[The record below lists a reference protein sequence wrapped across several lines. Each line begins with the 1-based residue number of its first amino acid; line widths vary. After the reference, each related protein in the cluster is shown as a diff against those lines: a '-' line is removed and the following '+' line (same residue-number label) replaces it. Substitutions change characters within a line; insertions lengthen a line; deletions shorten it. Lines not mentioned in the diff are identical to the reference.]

1 MDPQSIHPAYED
13 NREAERSRQSR
24 RSSGKCSELSLKS
37 KSDKNR
43 EADRGHED
51 SVAGDRAR
59 TRTRDPDRDRV
70 SDCEKDSDRFYS
82 DEYENESPSD
92 RSRSLSPCSPSPS
105 PSSRKTGRANHVSS
119 RRGLHRKGLQRAGSK
134 QPRPGVGSQTKGSSP
149 KDLDL
154 VTKRVLSARL
164 LKINEQR
171 NELSSLQQRL
181 EQLQRENRVLRQ
193 LQHRQERA
201 LHRFEDTESEVAQL
215 ISRHNAETHVLR
227 ERLRRTQE
235 RERAVD
241 RRLHDADEELRRC
254 RAALQ
259 KLRRLADDRQLGE
272 REELARKLAQAQ
284 ERAQEDERRIKELE
298 RNMELST
305 GSFQRQVTAERR
317 KTHEVQE
324 EVRNLREE
332 LERLTQKLKEK
343 ERELNTRNIYAN
355 RMMKGTPRKDTDSG
369 VKRKGPGIEG
379 SPRCSSKGVQT
390 EEHPAPPDFPTPP
403 PAVADAP
410 EHPRDGGYFS
420 LKEQREDDRALGVTE
435 DERRSAERERERERG
450 GKRQGLQARPEL
462 LEEEEEIKDG
472 GRGLKEEG
480 RNGRSP
486 GLFQVQRDPEE
497 KEEEEKSRPANRNP
511 SPEEQRRKEQL
522 LARMREIDREA
533 RRSGVA
539 ESEAAGSLPEPKSQR
554 PSGPSFPEPVE
565 NLHKG
570 LPSQDSSAPQGR
582 PPHSGRRGL
591 NPQGAVDDLSFGSY
605 APSFGQPAGRAG
617 VPAQRGGGGGGAGGG
632 AEPGGGA
639 EEKPREEPD
648 LTKEKKSNLMQQ
660 LFGSAAN
667 GNGEASR
674 MEVLSPPAARK
685 AAHPNGGPFPWE
697 AAKKREGLYSFEET
711 PPARR
716 GKSLLQVAESR
727 PAVRA
732 IGSFDEDIEEV
743 TL

>member
-1 MDPQSIHPAYED
+1 MP
-13 NREAERSRQSR
+13 
-24 RSSGKCSELSLKS
+24 GWCVSE
-37 KSDKNR
+37 
-43 EADRGHED
+43 G
-51 SVAGDRAR
+51 
-59 TRTRDPDRDRV
+59 RV
-70 SDCEKDSDRFYS
+70 SD
-82 DEYENESPSD
+82 
-92 RSRSLSPCSPSPS
+92 
-105 PSSRKTGRANHVSS
+105 GAN
-119 RRGLHRKGLQRAGSK
+119 
-134 QPRPGVGSQTKGSSP
+134 T
-149 KDLDL
+149 
-154 VTKRVLSARL
+154 RL
-164 LKINEQR
+164 LIPR
-171 NELSSLQQRL
+171 
-181 EQLQRENRVLRQ
+181 
-193 LQHRQERA
+193 
-201 LHRFEDTESEVAQL
+201 
-215 ISRHNAETHVLR
+215 
-227 ERLRRTQE
+227 
-235 RERAVD
+235 
-241 RRLHDADEELRRC
+241 
-254 RAALQ
+254 
-259 KLRRLADDRQLGE
+259 
-272 REELARKLAQAQ
+272 
-284 ERAQEDERRIKELE
+284 ELE

-324 EVRNLREE
+324 EVRILREE

-369 VKRKGPGIEG
+369 VKRKGEAPALPASRDRGFLQVLQQRGADGGTPG
-379 SPRCSSKGVQT
+379 
-390 EEHPAPPDFPTPP
+390 APGLPHA

-420 LKEQREDDRALGVTE
+420 LKEQREDERALGVTE

-472 GRGLKEEG
+472 GCGLKEEG
-480 RNGRSP
+480 RSGRSP

-497 KEEEEKSRPANRNP
+497 KEEEKSRPANRNP

-539 ESEAAGSLPEPKSQR
+539 ESEAAGSRRRRAQKPAPLR
-554 PSGPSFPEPVE
+554 PVFPEPVE
-565 NLHKG
+565 NLHRASRPRTAPPPRG
-570 LPSQDSSAPQGR
+570 GPPTRAAGASTPRAPWTTCPSAATR
-582 PPHSGRRGL
+582 PPSASPR
-591 NPQGAVDDLSFGSY
+591 D
-605 APSFGQPAGRAG
+605 GRAS
-617 VPAQRGGGGGGAGGG
+617 RRSG
-632 AEPGGGA
+632 AEAEAGPGRGRARGGA

-660 LFGSAAN
+660 LFGSAANGNGN